1 MLAPSSSLEAG
12 QRLKAMREALRLS
25 TREVARLSRQIAE
38 EKGDQAYSVSRSLVT
53 EVENG
58 KFRPKFP
65 KLYSLCLIYHCGI
78 NEMLALFRITPGDL
92 LTDLLKEQSLVAL
105 PHTHAV
111 GSGFAGPVPLLLT
124 RLELKD
130 TVQLQRTDLANR
142 MVQGDLALL
151 LLQQASTQNLL
162 YGYVGTD
169 DRTLDPIIRPGT
181 WVEIDSRLTKVTKGM
196 WANEYERPIFF
207 TALRDDR
214 FAVSWC
220 EFDGNHLLLVPC
232 PTSQA
237 PIRHVRYPQDAEILG
252 QVTAIG
258 MRIVPLP
265 SQATG
270 LILPR

>member
-12 QRLKAMREALRLS
+12 QRLKAMREALHLS
-25 TREVARLSRQIAE
+25 TRAVAQLSRQIAD
-38 EKGDQAYSVSRSLVT
+38 EKGDQAYCFSRSFVT

-58 KFRPKFP
+58 EFRPKFP

-105 PHTHAV
+105 PHTHV
-111 GSGFAGPVPLLLT
+111 ISSGFAGPVPLLLT

-130 TVQLQRTDLANR
+130 TAEFEHTNLANR
-142 MVQGDLALL
+142 MVQGDLALM
-151 LLQQASTQNLL
+151 LLQQAGMQNLL
-162 YGYVGTD
+162 YGYVGTED
-169 DRTLDPIIRPGT
+169 HTLDPIIRPGT
-181 WVEIDSRLTKVTKGM
+181 WVEIDSRMTKIVKGM

-220 EFDGNHLLLVPC
+220 EVDGNHLLLVPC
-232 PTSQA
+232 PTSRA

-265 SQATG
+265 SPPTG